1 MPDGY
6 PLSSGARVVQ
16 RDLADSIERIGV
28 KGKDALHRGEIA
40 AADDEEM
47 RRNGG
52 LLSSHDLAEYE
63 AQVLDPVR
71 TSYRNYEL
79 LGSPV
84 PACTITHL
92 QTLNIL
98 ESFDLRRLAH
108 CSSEHLYLF
117 TEAARYAFA
126 ARYSFLGDPDFGP
139 VPLDGVLST
148 EYAREVARS
157 SRPSGEVPGL
167 SRPIRLRRGVHSRV

>member
-1 MPDGY
+1 M
-6 PLSSGARVVQ
+6 
-16 RDLADSIERIGV
+16 ADSIERIGV

-52 LLSSHDLAEYE
+52 LLSSQDLAEYE

-71 TSYRNYEL
+71 TSSRNHEL

-98 ESFDLRRLAH
+98 ENFDLRRLTRG
-108 CSSEHLYLF
+108 SSEHLNLF

-126 ARYSFLGDPDFGP
+126 DRYCFVGDTDFGP
-139 VPLDGVLST
+139 VPLGGVLST

-167 SRPIRLRRGVHSRV
+167 SRPNRRRRGARSQV

>member
-1 MPDGY
+1 M
-6 PLSSGARVVQ
+6 
-16 RDLADSIERIGV
+16 

-40 AADDEEM
+40 AAIDEEM

-52 LLSSHDLAEYE
+52 LLSSQGLAEYE
-63 AQVLDPVR
+63 AQVLEPVR
-71 TSYRNYEL
+71 TFYRGYEM

-84 PACTITHL
+84 PAGTITHL

-98 ESFDLRRLAH
+98 ESFNLSRLVAH
-108 CSSEHLYLF
+108 GSAEHLHLF
-117 TEAARYAFA
+117 TEAARHAFA
-126 ARYSFLGDPDFGP
+126 DRYSFLGDPDFGP
-139 VPLDGVLST
+139 VPLDGVLSA

-167 SRPIRLRRGVHSRV
+167 SRPNRLRRGVHSQV